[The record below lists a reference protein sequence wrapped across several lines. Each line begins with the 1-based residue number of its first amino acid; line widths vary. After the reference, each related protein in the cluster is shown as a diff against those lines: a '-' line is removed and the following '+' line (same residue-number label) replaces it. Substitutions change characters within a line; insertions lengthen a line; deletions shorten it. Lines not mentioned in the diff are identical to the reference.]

1 MGRDQ
6 RKMKMHHLETV
17 AVVVVERIVT
27 PLLAGASRI
36 PESVLDCA
44 RDAQDRIFPE
54 RVSLRIVQSV
64 VAVGM
69 DITSA
74 RITWQLYQQ
83 QGNSDS
89 EP

>member
-1 MGRDQ
+1 MHRGYW
-6 RKMKMHHLETV
+6 KMKMHHLETL

-36 PESVLDCA
+36 PENVLDCA

-74 RITWQLYQQ
+74 RVTWQLCQQ
-83 QGNSDS
+83 QGSNDG